1 VAAGGTAA
9 ALSQRLLRA
18 HEEER
23 TRLARELHDD
33 VTQRLARLA
42 IDVAAVERQA
52 RDRAV
57 RDGLQQVREGLARLS
72 EDVHALSYRLHPSVL
87 EDLGLVE
94 ALEAECARFSRQESV
109 PAALEVDGLP
119 EPVPIES
126 ALCLYRIAQE
136 ALRNVSRH
144 ARARSVAVTL
154 RGADDGVQ
162 IAVRD
167 DGTGFEAT
175 APRHRRGLGLSSMRE
190 RAHLLGGELD
200 VESVPGEGTTIV
212 AWVPLAPPRG

>member
-1 VAAGGTAA
+1 
-9 ALSQRLLRA
+9 
-18 HEEER
+18 
-23 TRLARELHDD
+23 
-33 VTQRLARLA
+33 VTQRLARFA
-42 IDVAAVERQA
+42 IDVATLERKA
-52 RDRAV
+52 RDPAV
-57 RDGLQQVREGLARLS
+57 LTGLRQVREGLARLS

-87 EDLGLVE
+87 EDLGLEE
-94 ALEAECARFSRQESV
+94 ALQAECARFSRQESI
-109 PAALEVDGLP
+109 AAELEVRRLP

-144 ARARSVAVTL
+144 ARARAVTVTL
-154 RGADDGVQ
+154 HGMEGGVQ

-167 DGTGFEAT
+167 DGTGFDAA

-200 VESVPGEGTTIV
+200 LESAPGEGTTVV
-212 AWVPLAPPRG
+212 AWVPVPAAS